1 MGLLRTIP
9 QALADSL
16 DATTFTSIVTQP
28 TVARKNWVQIGVED
42 MADPVIYVTPA
53 AATVTRVNRANSQ
66 IDYEATV
73 FLGRHVQTESEADAM
88 LDLADEL
95 VEAIK
100 AHSWPVGV
108 TWPSDVSFWSLT
120 VEFNPDDALNDRNV
134 WRAVI
139 TATYRTFSQDT

>member
-16 DATTFTSIVTQP
+16 DAVTFQSVATQP
-28 TVARKNWVQIGVED
+28 SVSRRNWVQIGLED
-42 MADPVIYVTPA
+42 MADPVIFVAPVA
-53 AATVTRVNRANSQ
+53 AIPTRINRENTQ
-66 IDYEATV
+66 IDYEASV
-73 FLGRHVQTESEADAM
+73 FVGRHVQTEADADAM

-100 AHSWPVGV
+100 AHNWSENV
-108 TWPSDVSFWSLT
+108 TWPAGVSFWQLT
-120 VEFNPDDALNDRNV
+120 VELNPDDALNDRNA

-139 TATYRTFSQDT
+139 TATYRTFSSDV

>member
-9 QALADSL
+9 QALADGL

-53 AATVTRVNRANSQ
+53 AATVTRVNRGNSQ
-66 IDYEATV
+66 VDYEATV
-73 FLGRHVQTESEADAM
+73 FVGRHVQTEAEADVM

-108 TWPSDVSFWSLT
+108 TWPSGVSFWSLT